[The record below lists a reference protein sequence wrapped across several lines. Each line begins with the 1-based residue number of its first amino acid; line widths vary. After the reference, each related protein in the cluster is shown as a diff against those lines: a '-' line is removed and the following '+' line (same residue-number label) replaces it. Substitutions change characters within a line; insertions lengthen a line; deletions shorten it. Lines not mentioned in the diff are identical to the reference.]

1 MHRQHQVPSGH
12 NVFHESWQLP
22 DHANRPASAQLKTA
36 HFVALQCAHSCW
48 LLRLHAAKA
57 SMSDS
62 ITYPWKSSR
71 TPGTC
76 RGLRWDA
83 GTCDP
88 APCLCTSPGSADP
101 AGTLPIIG
109 CRRGRAGRR
118 GMSGGSASACLPP
131 PRRAPLATL
140 KKTLQRPLSSLAA
153 AAARWQARH
162 EQRQRTPPASRRRA
176 WCRWQTL
183 EDSLCRRCHSLA
195 AAAARWQARHE
206 RRQRVRLLA
215 AAAPRAAAV
224 GDQRQLHLAVAVAL
238 ASRHLRNRS
247 WAPKSGPLCRLPACI
262 HARAE
267 AY

>member
-1 MHRQHQVPSGH
+1 MCRTQLFHAKCGITWTAHHHVSSQHDSMQWQHQVPSGH
-12 NVFHESWQLP
+12 SAFHESWQLP
-22 DHANRPASAQLKTA
+22 DHAKRPASAQLKIA
-36 HFVALQCAHSCW
+36 QFVALQCAHSCW

-71 TPGTC
+71 TPGTY

-131 PRRAPLATL
+131 PRRAPL
-140 KKTLQRPLSSLAA
+140 QRPLSSLAA
-153 AAARWQARH
+153 AAARWQAG
-162 EQRQRTPPASRRRA
+162 
-176 WCRWQTL
+176 
-183 EDSLCRRCHSLA
+183 
-195 AAAARWQARHE
+195 HE

-224 GDQRQLHLAVAVAL
+224 CDQRQLHLAIAL
-238 ASRHLRNRS
+238 ALTPRHL
-247 WAPKSGPLCRLPACI
+247 WIRLSP
-262 HARAE
+262 
-267 AY
+267 